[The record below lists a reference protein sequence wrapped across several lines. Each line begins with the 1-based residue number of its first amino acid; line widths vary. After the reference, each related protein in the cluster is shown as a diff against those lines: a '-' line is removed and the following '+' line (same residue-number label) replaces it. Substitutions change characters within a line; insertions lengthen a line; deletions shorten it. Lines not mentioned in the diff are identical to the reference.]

1 MYALSDFA
9 PLNACSIHQENSVF
23 HLTANPNTDFI
34 CKYESY
40 RKDNASFFYVEQE
53 GDFTLTAR
61 ITVDGSAPF
70 DALFLMARESP
81 TRWIKLALE
90 LGVDQQYNA
99 VSVITD
105 DWSDDANGELVVSN
119 SAWLRITRKENFW
132 GLHYSLTGE
141 DWRFVR
147 AFGLAL
153 APKLSVGFGI
163 QAPQSD
169 SCSGEVIDFLIVS
182 TPVENFRNGS

>member
-1 MYALSDFA
+1 MYALSDFTS
-9 PLNACSIHQENSVF
+9 LNACRINHENSAF
-23 HLTANPNTDFI
+23 RLIANPNTDFI

-40 RKDNASFFYVEQE
+40 CKDSASFFYVEQE
-53 GDFTLTAR
+53 GDFTVTAR

-90 LGVDQQYNA
+90 LGADQQYNA

-105 DWSDDANGELVVSN
+105 AWSDDANGELVTSN
-119 SAWLRITRKENFW
+119 NAWLRITRKKNFW
-132 GLHYSLTGE
+132 GLHYSSTGN

-153 APKLSVGFGI
+153 IPKLSVGFGI

-169 SCSGEVIDFLIVS
+169 SCSGEVVDFCVTG
-182 TPVENFRNGS
+182 TPIENFRDGN